1 MFSNISRILS
11 RCEEDAPVDIELKEC
26 NADRLHVSIEVAD
39 GVECKVSSR
48 AAMVSSLFDGSTET
62 FWESGDED
70 RGKVKTIT
78 LAVDKDKCKG
88 PLSTVCIY
96 IDNARDSGVTL
107 SLTSTTACLNFLII
121 LQAKVS
127 EITFKAGPTVDE
139 LHAFEVFDVENRFTG
154 WLHANLPCSL
164 L

>member
-26 NADRLHVSIEVAD
+26 SADRLYVSAEVLD

-48 AAMVSSLFDGSTET
+48 SAMVSSLFDGSTET

-78 LAVDKDKCKG
+78 LTVDKEKCKA
-88 PLSTVCIY
+88 SVNTVCVY
-96 IDNARDSGVTL
+96 IDNARDSGVTSAVKL
-107 SLTSTTACLNFLII
+107 HHHLIY
-121 LQAKVS
+121 
-127 EITFKAGPTVDE
+127 F
-139 LHAFEVFDVENRFTG
+139 
-154 WLHANLPCSL
+154 
-164 L
+164 